1 MARSRP
7 VRYVFSHT
15 ISSRRS
21 PSKSRNIRSLWLKLP
36 SRLKSLCRTANGAKA
51 PSSLVHTGTGPA
63 RSQVGCFFFFFI
75 IEPHQCFRCCANSV
89 MKFLPRYV
97 TDEYL
102 AEHWPELIQGKPFAT
117 IHAALQAASRPG
129 YNIAI
134 VRLAGPVSQRNDA
147 YSKVSATVAEHL
159 LANYSFDQSKEIRQ
173 GREVHG
179 RTTLERPFFP
189 SFPTLKMDPS

>member
-1 MARSRP
+1 MIGDAQNLDWVGKVSDC
-7 VRYVFSHT
+7 YQKL
-15 ISSRRS
+15 SS
-21 PSKSRNIRSLWLKLP
+21 
-36 SRLKSLCRTANGAKA
+36 AG
-51 PSSLVHTGTGPA
+51 
-63 RSQVGCFFFFFI
+63 FI

-134 VRLAGPVSQRNDA
+134 VRLG
-147 YSKVSATVAEHL
+147 L
-159 LANYSFDQSKEIRQ
+159 
-173 GREVHG
+173 
-179 RTTLERPFFP
+179 
-189 SFPTLKMDPS
+189 